1 MTLEARHAI
10 LDALQAVF
18 VRPLWVA
25 CGKLF
30 QPVDSGYSCRF
41 LTSSGARVL
50 ANAIGCGNVI
60 SRCQEGC

>member
-1 MTLEARHAI
+1 MIGLT
-10 LDALQAVF
+10 
-18 VRPLWVA
+18 LWVA